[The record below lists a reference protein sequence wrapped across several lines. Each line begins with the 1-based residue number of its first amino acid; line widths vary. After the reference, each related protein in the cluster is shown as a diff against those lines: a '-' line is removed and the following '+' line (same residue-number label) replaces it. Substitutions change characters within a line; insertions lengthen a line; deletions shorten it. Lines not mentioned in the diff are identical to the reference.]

1 MLNFYHV
8 ARNTFRESIRE
19 PIFFVLLVSALFLIG
34 LFPSLSMFVF
44 REQIKLVI
52 DSAMATTLTFGL
64 IAAVLCASHTIT
76 REMQNGTVLLLLSKP
91 VHRWSFILA
100 KISGIIT
107 ALTVFVL
114 ICNIGA
120 LVAVRVAKDQ
130 FQLDFTA
137 MYIYYGIIFACAFVG
152 AFRNY
157 FYQASFAS
165 ASVFSMLILMPVY
178 AGILNFIP
186 APGEGP
192 LPLHWEMVP
201 ALILIIFAVWG
212 MGAIT
217 VVFSTRLNMVA
228 NLCVC
233 GLIFA
238 FGMGSNFF
246 FSGPGFWNAVFYAL
260 IPNWQLFWLA
270 DALASGKVIPLTYIF
285 FAFIYILLYITFCS
299 IWAIYMFQF
308 RELAKDSR

>member
-52 DSAMATTLTFGL
+52 DSAMATTMVFGL

-91 VHRWSFILA
+91 VYRWSFILA
-100 KISGIIT
+100 KITGIIT
-107 ALTVFVL
+107 ALTVFVI
-114 ICNIGA
+114 ICNIGS
-120 LVAVRVAKDQ
+120 LIAVRIAKDQ

-137 MYIYYGIIFACAFVG
+137 MYIYYGIIFGCAAIG
-152 AFRNY
+152 AFRN
-157 FYQASFAS
+157 FLYQASFAS
-165 ASVFSMLILMPVY
+165 ASVFSMLMIMPVY
-178 AGILNFIP
+178 AAILNFIP
-186 APGEGP
+186 APGEGH

-201 ALILIIFAVWG
+201 ALMLIIFAVWG

-238 FGMGSNFF
+238 LGMGSNFF
-246 FSGPGFWNAVFYAL
+246 FSGSGFWNAVLYAL

-270 DALASGKVIPLTYIF
+270 DALASGKTIPLAYVF
-285 FAFIYILLYITFCS
+285 LAFIYIVLYIAFCS

>member
-34 LFPSLSMFVF
+34 LFPSFSMFVF

-52 DSAMATTLTFGL
+52 DSAMATTLLFGL

-100 KISGIIT
+100 KIVGIIT
-107 ALTVFVL
+107 ALTIFVI
-114 ICNIGA
+114 ICDIGS

-137 MYIYYGIIFACAFVG
+137 MYIYYGIIFACAFAG

-157 FYQASFAS
+157 LYQASFAS
-165 ASVFSMLILMPVY
+165 TSVISMLIVMPVY
-178 AGILNFIP
+178 AIVLNFIP

-192 LPLHWEMVP
+192 MPLHWEMIP
-201 ALILIIFAVWG
+201 ALILIVFAVWG

-238 FGMGSNFF
+238 LGMGSNFF
-246 FSGPGFWNAVFYAL
+246 FDKPGFWNTIFYAL

-270 DALASGKVIPLTYIF
+270 DALASGKTIPLSYIF
-285 FAFIYILLYITFCS
+285 LAFAYIILYMTFCS
-299 IWAIYMFQF
+299 IWAIYMFQY

>member
-52 DSAMATTLTFGL
+52 DSAMATTLVFGL

-100 KISGIIT
+100 KISGIIM
-107 ALTVFVL
+107 ALTVFVI
-114 ICNIGA
+114 ICNIGS

-137 MYIYYGIIFACAFVG
+137 MYLYYGIIFGCAFIG

-157 FYQASFAS
+157 LYQASFAS
-165 ASVFSMLILMPVY
+165 ASVFSMLIAMPVY
-178 AGILNFIP
+178 AAVLNFIP
-186 APGEGP
+186 APGEGK
-192 LPLHWEMVP
+192 LPLHWEMIP
-201 ALILIIFAVWG
+201 ALILIVFAVWG

-238 FGMGSNFF
+238 LGMGSNFF
-246 FSGPGFWNAVFYAL
+246 FSGPGFWNAVFYAI

-270 DALASGKVIPLTYIF
+270 DALASEKVIPLTYVF
-285 FAFIYILLYITFCS
+285 FAFLYILFYIAFCS